1 MSTQVVY
8 KPHRPSSATSVEIPC
23 LEARCSSKGQ
33 KFGPQSEQSR
43 NVLELRKQ
51 WQLAVN
57 ESHVALTMLIAFAAN
72 SAYNF
77 HFPGVY
83 GQQTSDAS
91 GVLLLTLAL
100 QDPFWVPSLSKPA
113 PTERSAVASVVT
125 SHVPLPGLCKAF
137 AVRQSL
143 RQRMSAWAATC
154 HASWESTPV
163 FETFRCHGPGPL
175 PKPHKA

>member
-33 KFGPQSEQSR
+33 KFGPQSELSR
-43 NVLELRKQ
+43 NVLELLQQ

-72 SAYNF
+72 SAYNL

-83 GQQTSDAS
+83 GQGSHAAISNLRRIWSSPPHACAS
-91 GVLLLTLAL
+91 GSLLGPKSFQASSNGTFSSRLCSDFTC
-100 QDPFWVPSLSKPA
+100 PFA
-113 PTERSAVASVVT
+113 R
-125 SHVPLPGLCKAF
+125 PL
-137 AVRQSL
+137 QSL
-143 RQRMSAWAATC
+143 CCPPLTAAAWAATC
-154 HASWESTPV
+154 RASW
-163 FETFRCHGPGPL
+163 
-175 PKPHKA
+175 